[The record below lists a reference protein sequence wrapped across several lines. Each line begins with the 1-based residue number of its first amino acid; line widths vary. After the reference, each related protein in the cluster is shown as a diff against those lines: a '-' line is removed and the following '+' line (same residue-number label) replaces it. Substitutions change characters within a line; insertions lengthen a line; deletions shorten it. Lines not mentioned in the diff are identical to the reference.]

1 MSDNTALVII
11 VAITAFAVAA
21 VVVTQIRTIR
31 QRPVLREVP
40 RVPTWTKT
48 SSAPADLVRKSTYR
62 YRLGAR
68 VEFRW
73 PGLPEPMSGR
83 VASRTIW
90 KGYPHYRVVWDNG
103 YASGP
108 LDLTDCAQWAPEALL
123 SPEVPV
129 PPPHFPL
136 AA

>member
-1 MSDNTALVII
+1 MNDNTALVIFLSVFVLVLAVI
-11 VAITAFAVAA
+11 VM
-21 VVVTQIRTIR
+21 TQIRTSR
-31 QRPVLREVP
+31 RPAEESVITTP
-40 RVPTWTKT
+40 P
-48 SSAPADLVRKSTYR
+48 DLVRKPSYR

-108 LDLTDCAQWAPEALL
+108 LDLTDHA
-123 SPEVPV
+123 
-129 PPPHFPL
+129 
-136 AA
+136 

>member
-1 MSDNTALVII
+1 MSDNAALVII
-11 VAITAFAVAA
+11 FAITAFAVAA
-21 VVVTQIRTIR
+21 VVVTQIRTSR
-31 QRPVLREVP
+31 QRPVSREVP
-40 RVPTWTKT
+40 RVPVWTK
-48 SSAPADLVRKSTYR
+48 SSAPPRFLPKEPTYR
-62 YRLGAR
+62 YRLGDR

-123 SPEVPV
+123 SPEVV
-129 PPPHFPL
+129 APPPCFPL